1 MSLYL
6 NSSYWVLW
14 LLVECV
20 IVVVLWVCG
29 LFRRSFVAFVKCR
42 MACSFVSVFCM
53 YLTMAVARCWL
64 VILSPVIE
72 FDFEAEVD

>member
-1 MSLYL
+1 M
-6 NSSYWVLW
+6 
-14 LLVECV
+14 

-29 LFRRSFVAFVKCR
+29 LFRRRLAAFVKCG
-42 MACSFVSVFCM
+42 MVCSFVSVFFM